1 MTATTISKD
10 SKQQKKK
17 SKKSAKLFF
26 NYKTVAVKISHYF
39 WHIYIKRK
47 IIKGVVAYIEK
58 KKHIFC
64 NKIFTSLQEINHCN
78 EIKNLLQAKRLKTV
92 ETVAIYNSRKDY
104 PVIYKIETES

>member
-47 IIKGVVAYIEK
+47 IIKSVVAYIQK

-78 EIKNLLQAKRLKTV
+78 EIKNLLQA
-92 ETVAIYNSRKDY
+92 ETVAIYHSRKDY